1 MGQVSFGKIVGLIL
15 GGLVVAVMIFMMF
28 VILGGLMNGEQ

>member
-1 MGQVSFGKIVGLIL
+1 MARISTGKLVGLIL
-15 GGLVVAVMIFMMF
+15 GGLVVGVMIFMMF